1 METVGMAKYKT
12 GNLIEDEEGNIRP
25 RVPQIIDARA
35 PLADLSKN
43 RPMTG
48 AAPAQL
54 TAPSV
59 TPKAIWDEMFRKPA
73 TAITSPQPVSAFAG
87 GAKTVQ
93 PLPSLTTMASG
104 TNHAQRW
111 MTPADGM
118 QNVAKYVAPGTTP
131 LTRYDNTA
139 GTRTP
144 FIAGKNGRN
153 VAPTIAA
160 KVNPRDRSLDPEFV
174 KKFSWSSAFG

>member
-1 METVGMAKYKT
+1 MRYSYDPEEAK
-12 GNLIEDEEGNIRP
+12 
-25 RVPQIIDARA
+25 ARQAAMLTTPGA
-35 PLADLSKN
+35 PLADLTKN
-43 RPMTG
+43 KPMTG
-48 AAPAQL
+48 VAPAQL

-73 TAITSPQPVSAFAG
+73 VAPIAQTPAFATG
-87 GAKTVQ
+87 LRTTV
-93 PLPSLTTMASG
+93 PALPSLTVMANG
-104 TNHAQRW
+104 GQNHAQKW

-144 FIAGKNGRN
+144 FIAGKNGAN